1 MRQNQ
6 RIVLLD
12 TLFQPVPM
20 DPLQTPLNSS
30 ERRGDA
36 PDPRAGVPLQ
46 PGEDH
51 GGASIT
57 LQPLRSRDL
66 AETVGSGEKSTQ
78 EQVFWI
84 CGGSILEQS
93 IPEGLHSLERTHSGA
108 ILQELQPVGQSHTG
122 AVHKEMVPWQALH
135 TGARQKCEEVLT
147 MKTTCCGLTASPIP
161 HLNAHRVEVSG
172 MKELSLGRTGFM
184 RENALMSLFAFQNS
198 ILFNWQ

>member
-1 MRQNQ
+1 M
-6 RIVLLD
+6 LD
-12 TLFQPVPM
+12 THFQPVPM
-20 DPLQTPLNSS
+20 DPPQTQLSLS

-51 GGASIT
+51 GGAGIT
-57 LQPLRSRDL
+57 LQPLGSRDL

-84 CGGSILEQS
+84 CGGSILQQS

-108 ILQELQPVGQSHTG
+108 ILQELQPVGRSHTG
-122 AVHKEMVPWQALH
+122 AVH
-135 TGARQKCEEVLT
+135 TGAREKCEEVLT

-161 HLNAHRVEVSG
+161 HPNAHRVEESG
-172 MKELSLGRTGFM
+172 MKELSLGRTGFI
-184 RENALMSLFAFQNS
+184 EGKCLNVSLCFS
-198 ILFNWQ
+198 